1 MFGIKT
7 KFEKYDL
14 NQKVILFLKEYSNK
28 LEEELEKTKQEL
40 NQTKEHLKRYTA
52 PSRNKTYY
60 ENHKDKVI
68 AKVKEYKEKTNY
80 SYEVTP
86 EKKKEKEKSIN
97 ENI

>member
-1 MFGIKT
+1 MNKEDKIK
-7 KFEKYDL
+7 E
-14 NQKVILFLKEYSNK
+14 

-86 EKKKEKEKSIN
+86 EKKKEYNKIEYLKKKKKEKTIN

>member
-1 MFGIKT
+1 MNKEDKIK
-7 KFEKYDL
+7 E
-14 NQKVILFLKEYSNK
+14 

-86 EKKKEKEKSIN
+86 EKKKEYNKIAYLKKKEKEKSIN